1 MSQKTAWEALLQLI
15 KESSATTN
23 EKIAMLNALQ
33 DYIITKN

>member
-1 MSQKTAWEALLQLI
+1 MSQQTAWETLLQLI
-15 KESSATTN
+15 RESSATTD